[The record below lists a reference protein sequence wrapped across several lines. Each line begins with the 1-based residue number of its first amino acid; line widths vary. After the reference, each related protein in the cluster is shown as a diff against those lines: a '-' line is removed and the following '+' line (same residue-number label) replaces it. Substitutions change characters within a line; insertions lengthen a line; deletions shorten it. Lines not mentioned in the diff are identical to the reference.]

1 MVVSADE
8 SKINKYELPWPNEE
22 IHFQITNQYQIYL
35 PQSEI
40 YAHKLFLQ
48 SSNHFIRLIGYSGH
62 PRSCSQHF
70 GIKYLGKDLLF
81 SL

>member
-8 SKINKYELPWPNEE
+8 SKVNKYEVPCPNEE

-48 SSNHFIRLIGYSGH
+48 SSNHFIRLFDIFALAF
-62 PRSCSQHF
+62 RTT
-70 GIKYLGKDLLF
+70 LNDR
-81 SL
+81 